1 MESAAAQGSR
11 RGRLSHGL
19 AEEAWGV
26 EDDEAAGGRASGPV
40 SIIVQ
45 EGKMRDEV
53 VN

>member
-11 RGRLSHGL
+11 RGCLSHGL

-26 EDDEAAGGRASGPV
+26 EDDEEAGGRASGQV
-40 SIIVQ
+40 SIVQ
-45 EGKMRDEV
+45 VSKVRDEI

>member
-11 RGRLSHGL
+11 RRRLSHGL

-26 EDDEAAGGRASGPV
+26 DDDEEAGGRASGPV
-40 SIIVQ
+40 SIVQ
-45 EGKMRDEV
+45 VSEMRDEV